1 MIQALLYKE
10 YIKTRAAYALLAALL
25 WGMCIYLSLNVHR
38 IAGIKGAAHLWEVA
52 ISRDAI
58 FVQWLKFV
66 PLIAGI
72 LAGVAQFVPEMVQK
86 RLKLTLHLPC
96 SCTASAGTMLTYGA
110 AALSAI
116 YAVDFLILNIALGKV
131 FAEEIVSRILMT
143 ALPWHLAGVTA
154 YLLTAWVILEPAWK
168 VRVFNMGISALLIRL
183 FFLSDTPEA
192 YNRFIPILAI
202 TAAVT
207 ASFPF
212 ISIDRFKAGRE

>member
-1 MIQALLYKE
+1 
-10 YIKTRAAYALLAALL
+10 
-25 WGMCIYLSLNVHR
+25 
-38 IAGIKGAAHLWEVA
+38 
-52 ISRDAI
+52 
-58 FVQWLKFV
+58 
-66 PLIAGI
+66 
-72 LAGVAQFVPEMVQK
+72 
-86 RLKLTLHLPC
+86 
-96 SCTASAGTMLTYGA
+96 MLTYGA
-110 AALSAI
+110 AVLSAI
-116 YAVDFLILNIALGKV
+116 YAVDFLILNIALGEV

-212 ISIDRFKAGRE
+212 ISVDRFKAGRE